1 MTGVQI
7 FSMATNT
14 AEPTAMG
21 PVEIAALVIGII
33 LLVLAAA
40 LIALVLLQS
49 GKDKKLSGAIAGG
62 ADTFYGKSKT
72 ATKDKL
78 LSTLTMVIGILFAVL
93 VVVMYVLVQPR

>member
-7 FSMATNT
+7 FSMATNA
-14 AEPTAMG
+14 AEATTMG

-40 LIALVLLQS
+40 LIALVLLQQ

-62 ADTFYGKSKT
+62 ADTFYGKSKA